1 MYGNFES
8 EDELDRVSEQDQTS
22 DVEEETNERV
32 EKFKFQLMLVKNELK
47 ES

>member
-22 DVEEETNERV
+22 DVDEKTNERV
-32 EKFKFQLMLVKNELK
+32 EKFKFKLMLVKNELK

>member
-8 EDELDRVSEQDQTS
+8 EDELDRISEQEQTS
-22 DVEEETNERV
+22 DVDEETNERI
-32 EKFKFQLMLVKNELK
+32 EKLKFKLMLVKNELK